1 MALATE
7 LATIKTSIQA
17 ILADGSL
24 TQRRRHRI
32 VFKLGQDLK
41 AIGKL
46 GLENPR
52 PQASINAD
60 QTAVLADMTNP
71 AQGDN

>member
-7 LATIKTSIQA
+7 LATIKTAVQA

-24 TQRRRHRI
+24 TQKRRHRVI
-32 VFKLGQDLK
+32 FKLGQDLK
-41 AIGKL
+41 AVGKL

-52 PQASINAD
+52 PKAAIDAEQA
-60 QTAVLADMTNP
+60 AVLADVTNP

>member
-7 LATIKTSIQA
+7 LATIKTAIQA

-24 TQRRRHRI
+24 TQKRRHRI

-46 GLENPR
+46 GLEDPR
-52 PQASINAD
+52 PKSAIDAEQV
-60 QTAVLADMTNP
+60 AVLADMTNP